1 MANNS
6 LADIGFSK
14 TAVSLQ
20 LSGEET
26 GEEKVS
32 FSEKIINLKMLAAAP
47 EFVEVEINS
56 EEHYVNL
63 KALSVGQGSLTFNA
77 DNAFEAKTIAI
88 TVSEQKV
95 AIVLSKTEVDL
106 KVVDEVSG
114 SETVTFNTAVKNL
127 KLLTAVPDFLTVEIN
142 NTSKEIK
149 VTGTKNGEVTLTFT
163 SDNAPNNV
171 ELVVKCVETKT
182 PTPVIGAVADQILYL
197 KDPTKVIELEIT
209 NPVAGEQLNISALDG
224 SIVKGSYDVV
234 TKNLTLEALK
244 EGITSITLSYK
255 KAAAVTFKVQV
266 YDVLD
271 LSKLTNI
278 LGYIEGFSE
287 KTTQTSLTET
297 DKQILAKEVLKYNQI
312 TEANVSIYL
321 ADLEVSNFHE
331 VQGQKINR
339 RFNLTAKSNS
349 NVVAGTLTDI
359 NLRVAPL
366 DLADKENQIKNGGN
380 FITSLT
386 SENQNDKEQVAIAI
400 LSQFIQLNIDLNPVL
415 LEDIKIKTG
424 SAINYKNNVYTIT
437 IIAADNQNNTEGET
451 EYTFS
456 GFYVNSQIT
465 VIDIEALFN

>member
-1 MANNS
+1 M
-6 LADIGFSK
+6 
-14 TAVSLQ
+14 
-20 LSGEET
+20 
-26 GEEKVS
+26 
-32 FSEKIINLKMLAAAP
+32 
-47 EFVEVEINS
+47 
-56 EEHYVNL
+56 
-63 KALSVGQGSLTFNA
+63 
-77 DNAFEAKTIAI
+77 
-88 TVSEQKV
+88 
-95 AIVLSKTEVDL
+95 
-106 KVVDEVSG
+106 
-114 SETVTFNTAVKNL
+114 
-127 KLLTAVPDFLTVEIN
+127 
-142 NTSKEIK
+142 
-149 VTGTKNGEVTLTFT
+149 
-163 SDNAPNNV
+163 
-171 ELVVKCVETKT
+171 VKCVETKT

-312 TEANVSIYL
+312 TEANMSIYL

-366 DLADKENQIKNGGN
+366 DLADKENQIKNSGN

-437 IIAADNQNNTEGET
+437 IMAADNQNNTEGET